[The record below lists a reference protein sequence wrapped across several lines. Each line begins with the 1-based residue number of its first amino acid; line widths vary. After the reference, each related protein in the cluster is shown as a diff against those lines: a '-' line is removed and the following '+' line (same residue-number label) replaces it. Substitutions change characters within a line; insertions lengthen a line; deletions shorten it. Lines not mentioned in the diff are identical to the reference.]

1 MKLVLLS
8 GWAVDARIWRPLAPH
23 WSTDVD
29 VATPDWPGMG
39 QHPALPV
46 TALDADHQA
55 LATAMAGEL
64 PQDAIWVGWSLG
76 ALQAT
81 TLAHRL
87 PSPRGLILLG
97 MGSGFCHPQG
107 VTEADLTSFR
117 NAFERSPDKARRHF
131 LRWQLSGEP
140 SPGNAL
146 RLLGELVDR
155 NHLHDVDT
163 LASGLEWLANC
174 DITESLATLSCPVRH
189 LCGDRDP
196 LLAESVRHAMDARL
210 ANAGHCP
217 MVSQP
222 APLARLIEDQA
233 RFIEESLQLAD
244 NKSLQLVGKESL
256 QPSRF
261 SSRKQEEVNS

>member
-8 GWAVDARIWRPLAPH
+8 GWVVDARIWRPLVPH
-23 WSTDVD
+23 WSADIEVT
-29 VATPDWPGMG
+29 TPDWPGMG
-39 QHPALPV
+39 LHPTLPG
-46 TALDADHQA
+46 TMPDTNHQA

-81 TLAHRL
+81 ILAQRL
-87 PSPRGLILLG
+87 PPPRGLILLG
-97 MGSGFCHPQG
+97 MGSRFCHPLG
-107 VTEADLTSFR
+107 VSEAELTSFR
-117 NAFERSPDKARRHF
+117 NAFERTPDKARKHF

-140 SPGNAL
+140 SPGSAL
-146 RLLGELVDR
+146 RLLGELIDR

-174 DITESLATLSCPVRH
+174 DITESLATLPCPVRRV
-189 LCGDRDP
+189 CGERDP
-196 LLAESVRHAMDARL
+196 LLAESVRHSMDAQL
-210 ANAGHCP
+210 ADAGHCP

-233 RFIEESLQLAD
+233 RSIE
-244 NKSLQLVGKESL
+244 KSLQLVGKESL
-256 QPSRF
+256 QLAENKSLQPSRS
-261 SSRKQEEVNS
+261 SSRKQEEISS